1 MKGGLKLAA
10 NLTQLFAWVGDILG
24 LVRDTAAAISEL
36 WIFPVAVAF
45 FVAGLTISIIARFL
59 NKRKG
64 GKRRGG

>member
-1 MKGGLKLAA
+1 MKGGLKLAP
-10 NLTQLFAWVGDILG
+10 NLAQLFSWVGDILG
-24 LVRDTAAAISEL
+24 LVRSSAAAISEL

-64 GKRRGG
+64 GRRRG

>member
-1 MKGGLKLAA
+1 MMKGGLKLVA

-24 LVRDTAAAISEL
+24 LVRTTASSISEL

-59 NKRKG
+59 NKR
-64 GKRRGG
+64 RGGRRRT